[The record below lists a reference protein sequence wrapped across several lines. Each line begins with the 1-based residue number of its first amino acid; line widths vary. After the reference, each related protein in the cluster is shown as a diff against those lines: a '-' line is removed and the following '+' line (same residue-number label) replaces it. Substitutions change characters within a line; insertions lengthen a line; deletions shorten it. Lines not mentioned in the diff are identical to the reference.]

1 MERGPSQ
8 KFEIGSNKVGF
19 RPNSVPVE
27 EADGSIWKKAQIKT
41 KLEIHQ
47 KNTKFWLM
55 ESPDD
60 NEGEAPG
67 PNPHVCTFY

>member
-41 KLEIHQ
+41 KLKIHQ
-47 KNTKFWLM
+47 KNTKFWL